1 MSLECSRQQDSASKG
16 SSQESGE
23 ECNVCHFDQQS
34 EQWLAADVVGGVLRS
49 SLRRNGRD
57 YRVIDPTGGGRL

>member
-34 EQWLAADVVGGVLRS
+34 EQWLAADVVGG
-49 SLRRNGRD
+49 GAE
-57 YRVIDPTGGGRL
+57 VISQAEWEGL